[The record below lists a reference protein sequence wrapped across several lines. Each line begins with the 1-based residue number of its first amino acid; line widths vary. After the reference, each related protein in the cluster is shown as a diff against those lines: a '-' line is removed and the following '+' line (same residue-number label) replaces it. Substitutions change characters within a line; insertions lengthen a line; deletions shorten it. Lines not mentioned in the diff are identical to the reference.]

1 MIRMR
6 PCRLR
11 EFEKGRKQVSE
22 KYVGFLAPASDRYE
36 AWIEVLGSNEAPLT
50 SPYPMT
56 ASAPG
61 IAQGAFYS
69 LDIAA
74 LDDGQRTRLIA
85 YLARRFELPEEEVAR
100 AQPRLDAQ
108 SWLSTSRSRSST
120 AQGACEMATIAFC
133 LCLLAGVVAGIVV
146 AEKTR

>member
-1 MIRMR
+1 
-6 PCRLR
+6 LR

-74 LDDGQRTRLIA
+74 LSVVQRTRLIA

-100 AQPRLDAQ
+100 DLD
-108 SWLSTSRSRSST
+108 
-120 AQGACEMATIAFC
+120 TIGC
-133 LCLLAGVVAGIVV
+133 PIV
-146 AEKTR
+146 AEHVSVTIIYSTRSV